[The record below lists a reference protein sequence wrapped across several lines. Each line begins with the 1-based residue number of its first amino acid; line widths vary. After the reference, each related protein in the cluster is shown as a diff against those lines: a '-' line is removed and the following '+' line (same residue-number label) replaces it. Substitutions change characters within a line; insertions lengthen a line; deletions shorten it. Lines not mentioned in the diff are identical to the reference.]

1 MKIAHLILAH
11 KNPKQVAA
19 LIESLKHPAFDFY
32 VHVDKKT
39 DIEPFQL
46 VLTAQNVHLV
56 EKRAKIYWGE
66 WGTIQATL
74 NGFAAILPKG
84 YDYINVISGQD
95 FPIKSA
101 EFIYQYFC
109 ERRGAEFITCD
120 PIKGGNWGDVSSRVQ
135 DYHFINWRIPGK
147 HSLGKLATKL
157 FPKRKFPLNYEI
169 VGRANWFA
177 LTTEAVKYT
186 LNFLEANPEVSQ
198 YFKYCWG
205 ADEFIFST
213 IIYNSA
219 LKNKIQNNL
228 IYVDWSGA
236 DIGHSRLLEAQDL
249 ANLECSEKLFAR
261 KFDLENNPPMLA
273 MLKKLIV
280 RPTPSYPH

>member
-19 LIESLKHPAFDFY
+19 LIEALQHPAFHFY
-32 VHVDKKT
+32 VHVDRKT
-39 DIEPFQL
+39 DITPFQL
-46 VLTAQNVHLV
+46 LLTGSNVYLL

-74 NGFAAILPKG
+74 NGFEAILPNG

-101 EFIYQYFC
+101 DLIYQYFC
-109 ERRGAEFITCD
+109 ERRGTEFITCD
-120 PIKGGNWGDVSSRVQ
+120 PIKGGKWGNVASRIE

-147 HSLGKLATKL
+147 YSLGKLATKL
-157 FPKRKFPLNYEI
+157 FPKRKFPLKYEI

-177 LTTEAVKYT
+177 LTTEAVTYA
-186 LNFLEANPEVSQ
+186 LNFLQANPKVSS

-213 IIYNSA
+213 ILYNSP
-219 LKNKIQNNL
+219 LKNNIQQNL

-236 DIGHSRLLEAQDL
+236 DIGHSRLLGAQDL
-249 ANLECSEKLFAR
+249 VNLELSEKLFAR
-261 KFDLENNPPMLA
+261 KFDLENNPPMLD
-273 MLKKLIV
+273 MLKKLTG
-280 RPTPSYPH
+280 RQTTSYSN